1 MVLVRVVPVRRHLH
15 LGTGGDTGR
24 VVHGSDSQT
33 LCQTF
38 VVLNESTEI
47 RCSVVLNRSSR
58 PGDVTQR
65 TRLGLGM
72 GTSRQA
78 NGIFHGAQTN
88 GTRNS
93 PTDLLQFIPD
103 DHSNVVLV
111 LVVLVR
117 VVVGRIMSF
126 GVTIGRRGVRGDGR
140 HG

>member
-1 MVLVRVVPVRRHLH
+1 MLRRMG
-15 LGTGGDTGR
+15 LGYDRREGLLYAR
-24 VVHGSDSQT
+24 
-33 LCQTF
+33 
-38 VVLNESTEI
+38 
-47 RCSVVLNRSSR
+47 
-58 PGDVTQR
+58 R
-65 TRLGLGM
+65 TKGM

-103 DHSNVVLV
+103 DHSNVILI
-111 LVVLVR
+111 LVR

-126 GVTIGRRGVRGDGR
+126 GATIGRRGVRGDGR

>member
-1 MVLVRVVPVRRHLH
+1 MLRRRGLDREG
-15 LGTGGDTGR
+15 LLYAR
-24 VVHGSDSQT
+24 
-33 LCQTF
+33 
-38 VVLNESTEI
+38 
-47 RCSVVLNRSSR
+47 
-58 PGDVTQR
+58 R
-65 TRLGLGM
+65 TKGM

-111 LVVLVR
+111 RV
-117 VVVGRIMSF
+117 VVVGRIVSF

>member
-1 MVLVRVVPVRRHLH
+1 MLRRRGLDREG
-15 LGTGGDTGR
+15 LLYAR
-24 VVHGSDSQT
+24 
-33 LCQTF
+33 
-38 VVLNESTEI
+38 
-47 RCSVVLNRSSR
+47 
-58 PGDVTQR
+58 R
-65 TRLGLGM
+65 TKGM

-111 LVVLVR
+111 VLVR
-117 VVVGRIMSF
+117 VVVVGRIVSF

>member
-1 MVLVRVVPVRRHLH
+1 MLRRRGLDREG
-15 LGTGGDTGR
+15 LLYAR
-24 VVHGSDSQT
+24 
-33 LCQTF
+33 
-38 VVLNESTEI
+38 
-47 RCSVVLNRSSR
+47 
-58 PGDVTQR
+58 R
-65 TRLGLGM
+65 TKGM

-103 DHSNVVLV
+103 GHSNVV

-117 VVVGRIMSF
+117 VVVVVGRIVSF

>member
-1 MVLVRVVPVRRHLH
+1 MLRRRGLDREG
-15 LGTGGDTGR
+15 LLYAR
-24 VVHGSDSQT
+24 
-33 LCQTF
+33 
-38 VVLNESTEI
+38 
-47 RCSVVLNRSSR
+47 
-58 PGDVTQR
+58 R
-65 TRLGLGM
+65 TKGM

-111 LVVLVR
+111 LVLVLVLVVLVR
-117 VVVGRIMSF
+117 VVVVGRIMSF

>member
-1 MVLVRVVPVRRHLH
+1 MLRRRGLDREG
-15 LGTGGDTGR
+15 LLYAR
-24 VVHGSDSQT
+24 
-33 LCQTF
+33 
-38 VVLNESTEI
+38 
-47 RCSVVLNRSSR
+47 
-58 PGDVTQR
+58 R
-65 TRLGLGM
+65 TKGM

-111 LVVLVR
+111 LVLVVLVR
-117 VVVGRIMSF
+117 VVVVGRIVSF

>member
-1 MVLVRVVPVRRHLH
+1 MLLRRRGLDREG
-15 LGTGGDTGR
+15 LLYAR
-24 VVHGSDSQT
+24 
-33 LCQTF
+33 
-38 VVLNESTEI
+38 
-47 RCSVVLNRSSR
+47 
-58 PGDVTQR
+58 R
-65 TRLGLGM
+65 TKGM

-111 LVVLVR
+111 LVLVVLVR
-117 VVVGRIMSF
+117 VVVVGRIVSF

>member
-1 MVLVRVVPVRRHLH
+1 MLLRRRGLDREG
-15 LGTGGDTGR
+15 LLYAR
-24 VVHGSDSQT
+24 
-33 LCQTF
+33 
-38 VVLNESTEI
+38 
-47 RCSVVLNRSSR
+47 
-58 PGDVTQR
+58 R
-65 TRLGLGM
+65 TKGM

-111 LVVLVR
+111 VLVVL
-117 VVVGRIMSF
+117 VVVGRIVSF

>member
-1 MVLVRVVPVRRHLH
+1 MLRRRGLDREG
-15 LGTGGDTGR
+15 LLYAR
-24 VVHGSDSQT
+24 
-33 LCQTF
+33 
-38 VVLNESTEI
+38 
-47 RCSVVLNRSSR
+47 
-58 PGDVTQR
+58 R
-65 TRLGLGM
+65 TKGM

-111 LVVLVR
+111 VLVVL
-117 VVVGRIMSF
+117 VVVGRIVSF

>member
-1 MVLVRVVPVRRHLH
+1 MLLRRRGLDREG
-15 LGTGGDTGR
+15 LLYAR
-24 VVHGSDSQT
+24 
-33 LCQTF
+33 
-38 VVLNESTEI
+38 
-47 RCSVVLNRSSR
+47 
-58 PGDVTQR
+58 R
-65 TRLGLGM
+65 TKGM

-103 DHSNVVLV
+103 GHSNVVLV
-111 LVVLVR
+111 LVRVV
-117 VVVGRIMSF
+117 VVVGRIVSF